1 MPNVS
6 VVVTGSSSFELAGQ
20 VGELLTGRKTTR
32 YLFPVALIEHLAQ
45 DSVST
50 RSFQQKLPSY
60 LVYGMYPDVITAE
73 DDQAHGLIFY
83 AS

>member
-32 YLFPVALIEHLAQ
+32 YLFPVALIEHLDQ

-50 RSFQQKLPSY
+50 RSFQQKLP
-60 LVYGMYPDVITAE
+60 YGMYPDVITAE